1 MPISVVTQHLGTT
14 NFQSILRSTSR
25 YKGLTVFS
33 LINARQF
40 AIGEFYLRETFS
52 SELLCKTVNTL
63 TKKDQNILGIKY
75 TTRFCQ
81 QRLLEAVCPVVGTVK
96 RFLSL

>member
-1 MPISVVTQHLGTT
+1 
-14 NFQSILRSTSR
+14 
-25 YKGLTVFS
+25 VFS

-40 AIGEFYLRETFS
+40 AMGESYLRETFS
-52 SELLCKTVNTL
+52 SELLGKTVNTL
-63 TKKDQNILGIKY
+63 TKKDRMILDIQY

-81 QRLLEAVCPVVGTVK
+81 QRLLEAVCPAVGTVK